1 MPDRTAFLF
10 PGQGS
15 QKVGMG
21 LALCDAF
28 PELKTRC
35 FDRADEVLGFALSDL
50 CFHGPEPKLTQT
62 ENAQPALL
70 LVSVA
75 AWEALQG
82 RGIRPDAVAGH
93 SLGEYSALVAAG
105 ALRFE
110 DALRVVRRRGELM
123 ARVGESVQG
132 GMA

>member
-1 MPDRTAFLF
+1 MMPDRTAFLF

-21 LALCDAF
+21 LALCEAF
-28 PELKTRC
+28 PELKSRF
-35 FDRADEVLGFALSDL
+35 FDRADALLGFSLSEL
-50 CFHGPEPKLTQT
+50 CFRGAEPDLTRT

-70 LVSVA
+70 LVSIA
-75 AWEALQG
+75 ALEALHA
-82 RGIRPDAVAGH
+82 RGIHPDAVAGH

-123 ARVGESVQG
+123 ARIGDSVKG
-132 GMA
+132 

>member
-1 MPDRTAFLF
+1 MMPDRTAFLF

-21 LALCDAF
+21 LALCESF
-28 PELKTRC
+28 PELKRRL
-35 FDRADEVLGFALSDL
+35 FDRADELLGLPLSEL
-50 CFHGPEPKLTQT
+50 CFRGPEPTLTRT

-70 LVSVA
+70 LVSIA
-75 AWEALQG
+75 ALEALRS
-82 RGIRPDAVAGH
+82 RGIVPDAVTGH

-110 DALRVVRRRGELM
+110 DALRVVRR
-123 ARVGESVQG
+123 
-132 GMA
+132 

>member
-21 LALCDAF
+21 LALCEAD
-28 PELKTRC
+28 PEIKSSF
-35 FDRADEVLGFALSDL
+35 FDRADELLGFPLSRL
-50 CFHGPEPKLTQT
+50 CFHGPELELTRT

-75 AWEALQG
+75 TFEALRG

-105 ALRFE
+105 A
-110 DALRVVRRRGELM
+110 
-123 ARVGESVQG
+123 
-132 GMA
+132 